1 MANPRRRRRSRK
13 ANRSHV
19 RRSRR
24 SNPMFGKRHRSFRRH
39 SRRSNPGV
47 AGFSAN
53 ELIKLAGGAAVGV
66 VGSKYLAQLALGGN
80 NTGPMGYAG
89 QSIATLAL
97 AWAANKFGLGG
108 KDVAT
113 GIVAGGIGAVALSIF
128 NDYVGASG
136 SVSGLGDVAMS
147 RFLGDFQNKSI
158 SVPAGFNSPVAVVPS
173 GTSQARGRT
182 RG

>member
-1 MANPRRRRRSRK
+1 MANPKR
-13 ANRSHV
+13 

-24 SNPMFGKRHRSFRRH
+24 SNRSHARRRSNPLFGGKKRRSYRRRGH
-39 SRRSNPGV
+39 RRSNPGV
-47 AGFSAN
+47 AGFSTT

-80 NTGPMGYAG
+80 NAGPMGAAA
-89 QSIATLAL
+89 QAAATLAL
-97 AWAANKFGLGG
+97 AWIGNKFAG

-113 GIVAGGIGAVALSIF
+113 GIAAGGFGAIALSLF
-128 NDYVGASG
+128 NDYVGAPGASIN
-136 SVSGLGDVAMS
+136 GLGDPTMAA
-147 RFLGDFQNKSI
+147 FLGDYRPGQI
-158 SVPAGFNSPVAVVPS
+158 SVPADFTSPAALMPT

>member
-1 MANPRRRRRSRK
+1 MANPRRRRPRK
-13 ANRSHV
+13 ANRSHA
-19 RRSRR
+19 RRSQS
-24 SNPMFGKRHRSFRRH
+24 SNPLFMKRRRHSFRRS

-128 NDYVGASG
+128 NDYVGTSG
-136 SVSGLGDVAMS
+136 SMSGIGDVGMA
-147 RFLGDFQNKSI
+147 RFLGDFQNKTI
-158 SVPAGFNSPVAVVPS
+158 AIPAAFTSPVAMAPT